1 MNHLL
6 GAVLGA
12 AAAVVVAGC
21 GAQDGLGA
29 AGDATAQ
36 PPSPTI
42 AASAAT
48 TGETGTADDVAQ
60 AGIPCPPTEST
71 KAAVTDGLPDTA
83 LPCLGPGPDVVL
95 SALPP
100 KPAVVNVWATWC
112 APCRTEMPLLADLA
126 VAAQDSLTVLGIDV
140 LDDRAAATA
149 FAADVGIASVFD
161 PTGSTRSS
169 LGWTGPPVTYLVA
182 ADGRIVHRIYGQI
195 PDSQSLRADV
205 AQYLGVEVGDG

>member
-1 MNHLL
+1 MKHRL
-6 GAVLGA
+6 GAVLA

-21 GAQDGLGA
+21 SAQDGLGA
-29 AGDATAQ
+29 AGDASA
-36 PPSPTI
+36 PAPSS
-42 AASAAT
+42 ADAGSAAAA
-48 TGETGTADDVAQ
+48 GETGMADDVAQ
-60 AGIPCPPTEST
+60 AGVPCPPTEST
-71 KAAVTDGLPDTA
+71 KAAVADGLPDVA

-126 VAAQDSLTVLGIDV
+126 TDSQGSLTVLGIDV

-149 FAADVGIASVFD
+149 FAADAGIASVFD

-182 ADGRIVHRIYGQI
+182 ADGSIVHRIYGQI
-195 PDSQSLRADV
+195 PGSQSLRADV